1 MSVTKSQPKPQD
13 VEKWGVYAKASR
25 LFAERVKNLPGVRA
39 VAAKYC
45 GDYVDLW
52 VFTDEVHQS
61 ELIHPVGAALKQ
73 LGEQFPELLFDSFVT
88 RQGIPDGFVA
98 FFHANAPGA

>member
-1 MSVTKSQPKPQD
+1 MSITKLQPKPQD
-13 VEKWGVYAKASR
+13 LEKWGTYAKATR
-25 LFAERVKNLPGVRA
+25 LFVEKVKSLPGVRA

-52 VFTDEVHQS
+52 VFTDEAHQS
-61 ELIHPVGAALKQ
+61 ELIPPVGAALKQ

-88 RQGIPDGFVA
+88 RQEIPDGFVV